1 MQKAEKAELR
11 QRVRALKE
19 QVDALARLIEAIP
32 EPKGPFRFDLRPIGH
47 P

>member
-32 EPKGPFRFDLRPIGH
+32 EPKGPFRFDLRPIER
-47 P
+47 